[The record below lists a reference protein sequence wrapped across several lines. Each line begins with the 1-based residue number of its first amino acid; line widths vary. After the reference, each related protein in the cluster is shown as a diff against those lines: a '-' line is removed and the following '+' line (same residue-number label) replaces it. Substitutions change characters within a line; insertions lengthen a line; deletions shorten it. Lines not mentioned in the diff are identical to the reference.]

1 MCFVCER
8 SPLLDR
14 LTSGLPAAGSG
25 RREFLAGAALAVAVG
40 SGIARRG
47 QAAPVAAD
55 VIFRNGTIRTM
66 AAAPGTVE
74 ALAIGGGRIL
84 AAGTALE
91 AGTFAGDATRIIDL
105 EGRTVLPGL
114 IDPHHHSVLAS
125 LLTTLLF
132 DIGTSR
138 CRTRADAVAEL
149 KKTAAKTPAGEWI
162 AAGFYDNLLQG
173 GELTGADLDAVS
185 TSHPIFVMYVNGHV
199 GAGNRLAFERAK
211 IPPDVGTLPGGGHFG
226 RGPDGR
232 LDGRIYEQPALLAF
246 TAVAIPAPTPAV
258 LAKALTAYAARAA
271 AAGNT
276 TLHEPGT
283 VKPEWVAHLAALSK
297 DLHVRLSAS
306 FSTDMVEASK
316 PFARLGPV
324 AQARRIPGTRFSLYG
339 MKFWAD
345 GSNQARSAAQTKPYL
360 LAAEQGR
367 TNHSGAEMVRLCR
380 AAKDAGWSILVHCQ
394 GDAAIDAALD
404 AIEDAYGPHPATG
417 LNRIEHATMARQ
429 DQIERMK
436 KLGVEPS
443 FIPDFLHL
451 YGAAYRDQI
460 FGPQR
465 AEFMVPAAAAERAGM
480 PFTLHSDAPAAGL
493 PINPLRHVQTAVTRR
508 CATDGSRI
516 GPDLALSVDAA
527 LRAITVNGARQIG
540 LADAIGTLEPGK
552 EADLTI
558 LESDPCTADPENIG
572 SIAVSETWVAGE
584 KKFG

>member
-1 MCFVCER
+1 
-8 SPLLDR
+8 
-14 LTSGLPAAGSG
+14 
-25 RREFLAGAALAVAVG
+25 
-40 SGIARRG
+40 
-47 QAAPVAAD
+47 
-55 VIFRNGTIRTM
+55 
-66 AAAPGTVE
+66 
-74 ALAIGGGRIL
+74 
-84 AAGTALE
+84 
-91 AGTFAGDATRIIDL
+91 
-105 EGRTVLPGL
+105 
-114 IDPHHHSVLAS
+114 
-125 LLTTLLF
+125 
-132 DIGTSR
+132 
-138 CRTRADAVAEL
+138 
-149 KKTAAKTPAGEWI
+149 
-162 AAGFYDNLLQG
+162 
-173 GELTGADLDAVS
+173 
-185 TSHPIFVMYVNGHV
+185 
-199 GAGNRLAFERAK
+199 
-211 IPPDVGTLPGGGHFG
+211 
-226 RGPDGR
+226 
-232 LDGRIYEQPALLAF
+232 
-246 TAVAIPAPTPAV
+246 
-258 LAKALTAYAARAA
+258 
-271 AAGNT
+271 
-276 TLHEPGT
+276 
-283 VKPEWVAHLAALSK
+283 
-297 DLHVRLSAS
+297 
-306 FSTDMVEASK
+306 
-316 PFARLGPV
+316 
-324 AQARRIPGTRFSLYG
+324 

-367 TNHSGAEMVRLCR
+367 TNHSGEEMVRLCR

-465 AEFMVPAAAAERAGM
+465 AGFMVPAAAAERAGV

-516 GPDLALSVDAA
+516 GPDLALSVEAA
-527 LRAITVNGARQIG
+527 LRAITVNAARQIG